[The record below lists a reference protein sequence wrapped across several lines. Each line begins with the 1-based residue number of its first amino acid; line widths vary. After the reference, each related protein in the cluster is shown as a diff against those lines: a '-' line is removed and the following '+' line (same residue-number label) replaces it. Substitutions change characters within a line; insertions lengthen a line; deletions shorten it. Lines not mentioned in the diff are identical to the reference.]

1 MTVAVMPNVT
11 PEMIKAA
18 EAVTRRPGWSFAD
31 LYLAMRLARPLSD
44 GPGV

>member
-1 MTVAVMPNVT
+1 MTKTSTIT

-18 EAVTRRPGWSFAD
+18 EAVMKRPGWSFSEI
-31 LYLAMRLARPLSD
+31 YLAMRLARPLSD

>member
-1 MTVAVMPNVT
+1 MKTPTIT

-18 EAVTRRPGWSFAD
+18 EAVTKRPGWTYSE

-44 GPGV
+44 GPGL